1 MSFLEVKNITRTFE
15 EDGKRFTV
23 LDNMSFSVEKDEF
36 VVIVGPSGCGKST
49 LLRIIAGIDK
59 PTAGVVTFE
68 DKAIEISNPKVS
80 MVFQN
85 FALLPWLTVEQNIG
99 LGLVAQKIPEEKRKE
114 TVKKFIHIVG
124 LEGSETAYPREL
136 SGGMKQR
143 VGIARALAIEPA
155 LLCMDE
161 PFSNLDELTARS
173 LRKELLLLWQDRTL
187 PPDTVIMVTH
197 SIEEAV
203 YLADRILVLSQ
214 APARVIAQLK
224 ITLPRP
230 RDPKSEEFT
239 NDVDKAYSLMT

>member
-1 MSFLEVKNITRTFE
+1 MSFLEVKNITRNYE
-15 EDGKRFTV
+15 EEGKRFTV
-23 LDNMSFSVEKDEF
+23 LDNISFSVEKSEF
-36 VVIVGPSGCGKST
+36 VAIVGPSGCGKSS

-68 DKAIEISNPKVS
+68 DKPLEISNPKVS

-85 FALLPWLTVEQNIG
+85 FALLPWLTVAQNIE
-99 LGLVAQKIPEEKRKE
+99 LGLQAQKMPEAKRKE
-114 TVKKFIHIVG
+114 IVGRFINIVG

-143 VGIARALAIEPA
+143 VGIARALAVEPA

-161 PFSNLDELTARS
+161 PFSNLDDLTSRS
-173 LRKELLLLWQDRTL
+173 LRKELLLLWQDETL
-187 PPDTVIMVTH
+187 PPDTVILVTH
-197 SIEEAV
+197 NIEEAV

-224 ITLPRP
+224 ITMPRP
-230 RDPKSEEFT
+230 REQKSEEFV
-239 NDVDKAYSLMT
+239 NDVDKVYSLMT